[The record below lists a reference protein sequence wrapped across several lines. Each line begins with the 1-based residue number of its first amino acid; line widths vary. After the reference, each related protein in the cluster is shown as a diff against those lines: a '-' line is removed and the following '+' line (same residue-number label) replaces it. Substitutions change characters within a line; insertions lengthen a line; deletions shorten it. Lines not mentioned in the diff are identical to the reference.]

1 MRGRFGLGAALA
13 VALCSLVVAACGGS
27 DNSSSSGGGGG
38 SSSSSSGGGGKTTSG
53 AKVIDPKL
61 ANGAKGTV
69 TYCQGKDTAGNAH
82 AWVKAYNAK
91 NTGITVKLLE
101 FPASADAQR
110 QQFIQRQQAK
120 SGDCDIFSSD
130 VIWTAEFAS
139 QKWIYDM
146 TPVINQR
153 KSEFIGAP
161 LETVHFE
168 GKYFGVPET
177 TDAGFLY
184 YNDTKVKSVPSTWQA
199 VYQQAASKGGI
210 VYQGA
215 AYEGLTCDYLELL
228 FAAGGQ
234 VLNSDGTKAAINSPQ
249 ATKALQLMVDGI
261 KQGAAPKAVTTYMEP
276 ESLAAWETGK
286 YAFMRN
292 WPYAYAASNNDKGTK
307 IKGKFQVSPQPSFE
321 GGGKGGVLGGHNSV
335 ISVYSK
341 NPGAALAVVNYV
353 TGVENNVRNASQFS
367 LAPVL
372 SAAYD
377 NAKVKKALPFS
388 DQLKQAVGQAHAR
401 PVSPVYPQI
410 SQAIYNNV
418 NDALAG
424 RQAPADAVKKMQ
436 SAIDKALSTF

>member
-1 MRGRFGLGAALA
+1 LGAAIA
-13 VALCSLVVAACGGS
+13 VALSSFAIAACGGGGGGGGGGGS
-27 DNSSSSGGGGG
+27 TSGGGGG
-38 SSSSSSGGGGKTTSG
+38 NTTSG
-53 AKVIDPKL
+53 AKVLDPNSAK
-61 ANGAKGTV
+61 GAKGTV

-146 TPVINQR
+146 SKVIASR

-184 YNDTKVKSVPSTWQA
+184 YNDTKIKSAPSTWQA
-199 VYQQAASKGGI
+199 VYQQAAQKGGI

-228 FAAGGQ
+228 FASGGQ
-234 VLNSDGTKAAINSPQ
+234 VLNSDGTKSAINSPQ
-249 ATKALQLMVDGI
+249 AVKALTLMVDGI
-261 KQGAAPKAVTTYMEP
+261 KNGSAPKAVTTYMEP

-292 WPYAYAASNNDKGTK
+292 WPYAYAASSNDKGTK
-307 IKGKFQVSPQPSFE
+307 IAGKFKVTPQPAFE

-353 TGVENNVRNASQFS
+353 TGLENNIRNASKFS

-377 NAKVKKALPFS
+377 NAEVKKALPFS
-388 DQLKQAVGQAHAR
+388 DELKQAVAQAHAR

-424 RQAPADAVKKMQ
+424 RTSPSDALKKANDQ
-436 SAIDKALSTF
+436 INKALATF

>member
-1 MRGRFGLGAALA
+1 MRGRFGLSAALA
-13 VALCSLVVAACGGS
+13 VALSSLVVAACGGG
-27 DNSSSSGGGGG
+27 DSGGGGG
-38 SSSSSSGGGGKTTSG
+38 GSASTGGGGDTTSG
-53 AKVIDPKL
+53 AKVLDPKV
-61 ANGAKGTV
+61 ANGAKGSV

-146 TPVINQR
+146 SKVIAAR

-168 GKYFGVPET
+168 NKYFGVPET

-184 YNDTKVKSVPSTWQA
+184 YNDTKVKSVPATWQQ
-199 VYQQAASKGGI
+199 VYQEAGQKGGI

-234 VLNSDGTKAAINSPQ
+234 VLNGDGTKAAINSPQ

-261 KQGAAPKAVTTYMEP
+261 KNGSAPKAVTTYMEP

-292 WPYAYAASNNDKGTK
+292 WPYAYAASSNDKGTK
-307 IKGKFQVSPQPSFE
+307 MKGKFQVSPQPSFE

-341 NPGAALAVVNYV
+341 NPGAALAVVNYL
-353 TGVENNVRNASQFS
+353 TGPENDVREASKFS

-372 SAAYD
+372 TATYD
-377 NAKVKKALPFS
+377 DPAVKKALPFS
-388 DQLKQAVGQAHAR
+388 AELKQAVAQAHAR

-424 RQAPADAVKKMQ
+424 RTSPADAVKKMQ

>member
-1 MRGRFGLGAALA
+1 MRGRFGLGATIA

-27 DNSSSSGGGGG
+27 DSGGGGG
-38 SSSSSSGGGGKTTSG
+38 GGGGGSASGGGGANTTSG
-53 AKVIDPKL
+53 AKVLDPNL

-146 TPVINQR
+146 SKVVQSR
-153 KSEFIGAP
+153 KNEFIGAP

-168 GKYFGVPET
+168 NKYWGVPET

-184 YNDTKVKSVPSTWQA
+184 YNDQKIKSAPSTWQA
-199 VYQQAASKGGI
+199 VYQQAAQQGGI

-228 FAAGGQ
+228 FASGGQ
-234 VLNSDGTKAAINSPQ
+234 VLNGDGTKSAINSPQ
-249 ATKALQLMVDGI
+249 ATRALQLMVDGI

-292 WPYAYAASNNDKGTK
+292 WPYAYAASHNDKGTK
-307 IKGKFQVSPQPSFE
+307 IAGKFKVVPQPSFE

-353 TGVENNVRNASQFS
+353 TGLENNVRNATKFS
-367 LAPVL
+367 LSPVL
-372 SAAYD
+372 QAAYD
-377 NAKVKKALPFS
+377 DATVKKALPFS
-388 DQLKQAVGQAHAR
+388 DQLKQAVAQAHAR

-424 RQAPADAVKKMQ
+424 RTSPADALKKANDQ
-436 SAIDKALSTF
+436 INKALATF

>member
-1 MRGRFGLGAALA
+1 VSRRLTTVSVCLA
-13 VALCSLVVAACGGS
+13 FACGGFVAACGS
-27 DNSSSSGGGGG
+27 DSSSGGGGSTG
-38 SSSSSSGGGGKTTSG
+38 GSSSGGNGQTKG
-53 AKVIDPKL
+53 AKVIDPKSID
-61 ANGAKGTV
+61 GAKGTV

-146 TPVINQR
+146 TPVVNKR

-168 GKYFGVPET
+168 NKYWGIPET

-184 YNDTKVKSVPSTWQA
+184 YNTKKVQSVPQTWQA
-199 VYQQAASKGGI
+199 VYQQAAQNGGI

-215 AYEGLTCDYLELL
+215 AYEGLTCDFLELL
-228 FAAGGQ
+228 FASGGQ
-234 VLNSDGTKAAINSPQ
+234 VLNGDGTKAAIDSPQ
-249 ATKALQLMVDGI
+249 SVRALQLMVDGI
-261 KQGAAPKAVTTYMEP
+261 KKGAAPKAVTTYMEP

-307 IKGKFQVSPQPSFE
+307 IKGKFKVSPQPSFE

-353 TGVENNVRNASQFS
+353 TGLENNIRNASQFS

-372 SAAYD
+372 AAAYD
-377 NAKVKKALPFS
+377 DAKVKKALPFS
-388 DQLKQAVGQAHAR
+388 DELKQAVAQAKAR

-424 RQAPADAVKKMQ
+424 RVAPADAVKKMQ

>member
-27 DNSSSSGGGGG
+27 DSGGSGGGGG
-38 SSSSSSGGGGKTTSG
+38 GASSGSSGGTNQTAGVK
-53 AKVIDPKL
+53 KIDPNSMK
-61 ANGAKGTV
+61 GAKGTV
-69 TYCQGKDTAGNAH
+69 TYCTGKDTSGATH
-82 AWVKAYNAK
+82 AWIKAYNAK
-91 NTGITVKLLE
+91 KTGVTVKILE

-120 SGDCDIFSSD
+120 SGECDIFSSD

-139 QKWIYDM
+139 QKWLYDM
-146 TPVINQR
+146 TPYIQSR
-153 KSEFIGAP
+153 KSDFIQAP
-161 LETVHFE
+161 LQTVTFE
-168 GKYFGVPET
+168 NKQFGVPET

-184 YNDTKVKSVPSTWQA
+184 YNDQKIKSTPQTWQQ
-199 VYQQAASKGGI
+199 VYQQAASNGGI

-234 VLNSDGTKAAINSPQ
+234 VLNADGTKSAINSPQ
-249 ATKALQLMVDGI
+249 AVKALQLMVDGV
-261 KQGAAPKAVTTYMEP
+261 KKGTAPKAVTTYMEP

-292 WPYAYAASNNDKGTK
+292 WPYAYALSQNDKGSK
-307 IKGKFQVSPQPSFE
+307 VSGKFKVVPQPSFE
-321 GGGKGGVLGGHNSV
+321 GGGKAGILGGHNPVLSA
-335 ISVYSK
+335 YSK
-341 NPGAALAVVNYV
+341 NPKGALLFIDHITSPETLELNM
-353 TGVENNVRNASQFS
+353 SKFS
-367 LAPVL
+367 LPSVL
-372 SAAYD
+372 
-377 NAKVKKALPFS
+377 NATYESPAVKKAVPYAA
-388 DQLKQAVGQAHAR
+388 QLKAAIEAAKAR

-424 RQAPADAVKKMQ
+424 RQSASDAMKKAS
-436 SAIDKALSTF
+436 SAIDKALATF